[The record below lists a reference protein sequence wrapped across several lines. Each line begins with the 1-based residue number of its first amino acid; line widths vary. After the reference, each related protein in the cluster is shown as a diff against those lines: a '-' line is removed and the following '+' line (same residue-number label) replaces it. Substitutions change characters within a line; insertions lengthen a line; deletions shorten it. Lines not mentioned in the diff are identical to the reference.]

1 MSENDSDK
9 IRTYTFETIITKD
22 GIKKEVEEQNLIEMK
37 KIDAGNNDI
46 NNNNKDNKNIKQN
59 EADNI
64 IKEDSNVKGNL
75 FKLKIVDNKN
85 DDIKEDAIKVSQK
98 DINKEQIQKID
109 KNEKNLINENGQG
122 FIPIGLTKL
131 EKYAYINPI
140 LQLLGGIEEFE
151 KYFCKNSKDYS
162 TKIETNK
169 LPLLSF
175 VTSRLYVNLYHKEE
189 IKKKKIYNS
198 KNFLKLLNELH
209 FFLSDTEKTKIND
222 ILIFILNQLHDE
234 NCKKPKENSI
244 IQKYDRKLLKE
255 VIKYGIKSFKEEN
268 NSIITS
274 TLNYFLLQR
283 IKCPDCNNQYFDLK
297 SFSTFE
303 LHISETFQKIM
314 ESENRT
320 LSLKTCLDN
329 EKIKMMNGN
338 PFKFYCD
345 VCNSYKTTKEI
356 SYSFYEIND
365 KIIFM
370 LDHDPGFDSDNF
382 SFNIDFKIDEKIDL
396 EKYMLNPNPNSK
408 FELTCIISAEIKEKK
423 YVCFSKSFINGKWYL
438 YSDEYTEEKNN
449 IGDIIKDHGN
459 KRKYIPYILM
469 YNKIH

>member
-1 MSENDSDK
+1 MSKNDSNK
-9 IRTYTFETIITKD
+9 IQTYIFEEINTKEELN
-22 GIKKEVEEQNLIEMK
+22 KVEEEEKLFEVNK
-37 KIDAGNNDI
+37 KNGEENNDI
-46 NNNNKDNKNIKQN
+46 NNVNKDNKNIKQKK
-59 EADNI
+59 EDNI
-64 IKEDSNVKGNL
+64 NNGDSKVDGNL
-75 FKLKIVDNKN
+75 LNLKTVDNEKDN
-85 DDIKEDAIKVSQK
+85 KQDSIKITQNKIKKENQK
-98 DINKEQIQKID
+98 
-109 KNEKNLINENGQG
+109 INENGQE

-131 EKYAYINPI
+131 EKYVYINPI
-140 LQLLGGIEEFE
+140 LQLLGGICEFE
-151 KYFCKNSKDYS
+151 KYFSKNSDDYA
-162 TKIETNK
+162 TKIENDK

-175 VTSRLYVNLYHKEE
+175 VTSRLYKNLYHKEE

-198 KNFLKLLNELH
+198 KNFLKILNELH
-209 FFLSDTEKTKIND
+209 FFLSDAEKTKIND

-234 NCKKPKENSI
+234 NCKNQKEKLFN
-244 IQKYDRKLLKE
+244 QQYDRKKLNE
-255 VIKYGIKSFKEEN
+255 VINYGIKSFKEEN

-274 TLNYFLLQR
+274 TLNYFLLQK
-283 IKCPDCNNQYFDLK
+283 IKCSDCNNQYFDFK

-303 LHISETFQKIM
+303 LNISETFQKIM

-329 EKIKMMNGN
+329 EKIKMMNAN

-345 VCNSYKTTKEI
+345 FCNSYKTTKEI

-459 KRKYIPYILM
+459 KRKYIPFILM

>member
-37 KIDAGNNDI
+37 KIDAENNDI

-85 DDIKEDAIKVSQK
+85 DDIKEDAIKDPQK
-98 DINKEQIQKID
+98 DNKKEKIQKID

-189 IKKKKIYNS
+189 IKK
-198 KNFLKLLNELH
+198 
-209 FFLSDTEKTKIND
+209 
-222 ILIFILNQLHDE
+222 
-234 NCKKPKENSI
+234 
-244 IQKYDRKLLKE
+244 
-255 VIKYGIKSFKEEN
+255 
-268 NSIITS
+268 
-274 TLNYFLLQR
+274 
-283 IKCPDCNNQYFDLK
+283 
-297 SFSTFE
+297 
-303 LHISETFQKIM
+303 
-314 ESENRT
+314 
-320 LSLKTCLDN
+320 
-329 EKIKMMNGN
+329 
-338 PFKFYCD
+338 
-345 VCNSYKTTKEI
+345 
-356 SYSFYEIND
+356 
-365 KIIFM
+365 
-370 LDHDPGFDSDNF
+370 
-382 SFNIDFKIDEKIDL
+382 
-396 EKYMLNPNPNSK
+396 
-408 FELTCIISAEIKEKK
+408 
-423 YVCFSKSFINGKWYL
+423 
-438 YSDEYTEEKNN
+438 
-449 IGDIIKDHGN
+449 
-459 KRKYIPYILM
+459 RKYIRV
-469 YNKIH
+469 KIF